1 MKVGE
6 KIILKNLGECIVM
19 AEKKDMTLLS
29 KDGVCYFAV
38 NLSKKRQEEEYT
50 YDNVICYGFTT
61 NEVYQLIQPLYD
73 NMIEAVNKQYKI
85 YDKLSKM
92 LIDSYKNFILP

>member
-1 MKVGE
+1 MKTGE

-19 AEKKDMTLLS
+19 AENKDMVLLS

-38 NLSKKRQEEEYT
+38 NLTKKRQEEEYS
-50 YDNVICYGFTT
+50 YDNVVCYGFTA
-61 NEVYQLIQPLYD
+61 NEVYQLIQPLYED
-73 NMIEAVNKQYKI
+73 MIISLNKQYKI

-92 LIDSYKNFILP
+92 LIDAYSEII